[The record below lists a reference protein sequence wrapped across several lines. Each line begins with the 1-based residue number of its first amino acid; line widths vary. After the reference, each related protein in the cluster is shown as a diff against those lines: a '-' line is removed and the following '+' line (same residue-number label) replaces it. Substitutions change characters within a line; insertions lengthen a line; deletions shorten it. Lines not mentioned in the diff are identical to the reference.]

1 VKYSNIVLLANLS
14 GKRTEIKTAT
24 ANKRSVLFWL
34 SRVGSQSDLTLFFYA
49 FFSNFVMCR
58 IGNSLKNNVLP
69 KYDEKGAGR
78 FMKSIFKLVA
88 VSLVTLL
95 MAATMA
101 GCGGSSSKDIKIGIL
116 DELTGSNATFG
127 TSAANGAKM
136 AIKEAN
142 AKGGVL
148 GKQIQAVVADNKS
161 EPSESANAMTKLAT
175 QDKVV
180 AVTGIFASSNAIAAS
195 SVAEASKLPFI
206 AVGATNP
213 KVTMDEATGKV
224 KNYSFRVCFIDPFQ
238 GTVGANFVLNTLKLN
253 KAVILVDNS
262 SDYSKGLSAFFKTAF
277 TKGGGNILAEEAYL
291 QKDQDFKTI
300 LTKVKAL
307 NADVIYVPGY
317 YEEVGK
323 IVKQA
328 REMGITAPIVGG
340 DGWDSPKLVEIGGA
354 AALNNTYFTN
364 HYSVDD
370 TSPAAQAFVQA
381 YKKEYGQA
389 PDAMAVL
396 GYDAA
401 NVLIDAIKRA
411 GSTEPEKIREAL
423 AATKDY
429 PAITGATTLNA
440 SHDAVKSAVIIE
452 FKDGKQMYKATIQP

>member
-1 VKYSNIVLLANLS
+1 MRKIGFRFAATVFATLLA
-14 GKRTEIKTAT
+14 A
-24 ANKRSVLFWL
+24 AVL
-34 SRVGSQSDLTLFFYA
+34 
-49 FFSNFVMCR
+49 
-58 IGNSLKNNVLP
+58 
-69 KYDEKGAGR
+69 
-78 FMKSIFKLVA
+78 
-88 VSLVTLL
+88 
-95 MAATMA
+95 A
-101 GCGGSSSKDIKIGIL
+101 GCGGTSANEVKIGVL
-116 DELTGSNATFG
+116 NEMTGGNATMG
-127 TSAANGAKM
+127 TSSANGAKM

-142 AKGGVL
+142 AKGGLL
-148 GKQIQAVVADNKS
+148 GKQIQAVIADNKS
-161 EPSESANAMTKLAT
+161 EPSEAANAMTKLAT

-180 AVTGIFASSNAIAAS
+180 AVTGMFASSNAIAAS
-195 SVAEASKLPFI
+195 SVAESVKVPFL

-213 KVTMDEATGKV
+213 KVTIDEKSGKV
-224 KNYSFRVCFIDPFQ
+224 KEYTFRVCFIDPFQ

-262 SDYSKGLSAFFKTAF
+262 SDYSKGLSAFFKESF
-277 TKGGGNILAEEAYL
+277 TKGGGSILTEEAYL

-307 NADVIYVPGY
+307 NPEVLYVPGY

-328 REMGITAPIVGG
+328 RELGITAPIIGG
-340 DGWDSPKLVEIGGA
+340 DGWDSPKLVEIGTA

-370 TSPAAQAFVQA
+370 TSAASQSFVQA
-381 YKKEYGQA
+381 YKKEYGLA

-411 GSTEPEKIREAL
+411 SSLEPGKIREAL

-429 PAITGATTLNA
+429 PTVTGSTTLNA
-440 SHDAVKSAVIIE
+440 SHDAVKNAVIIE
-452 FKDGKQMYKATIQP
+452 MKEGKQVYKATVKP

>member
-1 VKYSNIVLLANLS
+1 MQKASFRLM
-14 GKRTEIKTAT
+14 
-24 ANKRSVLFWL
+24 SVLFL
-34 SRVGSQSDLTLFFYA
+34 IV
-49 FFSNFVMCR
+49 
-58 IGNSLKNNVLP
+58 
-69 KYDEKGAGR
+69 
-78 FMKSIFKLVA
+78 FMA
-88 VSLVTLL
+88 VTL
-95 MAATMA
+95 T
-101 GCGGSSSKDIKIGIL
+101 GCGDGASSAEIKIGL
-116 DELTGSNATFG
+116 LNELTGGNATFG
-127 TSAANGAKM
+127 ASTTNGAKM

-148 GKQIQAVVADNKS
+148 GKQIKAVVADNKS
-161 EPSESANAMTKLAT
+161 EPSESANAMTKLLT

-180 AVTGIFASSNAIAAS
+180 AVTGVFASSNAIAAS
-195 SVAEASKLPFI
+195 NVAEAIKVPFL

-213 KVTMDEATGKV
+213 KVTVDEKTSKV
-224 KNYSFRVCFIDPFQ
+224 KDNTFRVCFIDPFQ
-238 GTVGANFVLNTLKLN
+238 GTVGANFVIGTLKLT
-253 KAVILVDNS
+253 KAVMLVDNS
-262 SDYSKGLSAFFKTAF
+262 SDYSKGLASFFKTAF
-277 TKGGGNILAEEAYL
+277 TKSGGSILGEEAYL

-307 NADVIYVPGY
+307 NPEVIYVPGY

-328 REMGITAPIVGG
+328 RELGIAVPIIGG
-340 DGWDSPKLVEIGGA
+340 DGWDSPKLVEVA
-354 AALNNTYFTN
+354 TAVPLNNTYFTN

-370 TSPAAQAFVQA
+370 TSAASKAFVEA

-411 GSTEPEKIREAL
+411 NSTEPAKIREAL
-423 AATKDY
+423 AATKDF

-440 SHDAVKSAVIIE
+440 THDAVKSAVIIE
-452 FKDGKQMYKATIQP
+452 MKDGKQVYRATVKP

>member
-1 VKYSNIVLLANLS
+1 MRKTVSKITVLSLVVILLAGILS
-14 GKRTEIKTAT
+14 GC
-24 ANKRSVLFWL
+24 
-34 SRVGSQSDLTLFFYA
+34 GS
-49 FFSNFVMCR
+49 N
-58 IGNSLKNNVLP
+58 
-69 KYDEKGAGR
+69 
-78 FMKSIFKLVA
+78 
-88 VSLVTLL
+88 
-95 MAATMA
+95 
-101 GCGGSSSKDIKIGIL
+101 SSSAEIKIGL
-116 DELTGSNATFG
+116 LNELTGGNATFG
-127 TSAANGAKM
+127 ASTTNGAKM

-148 GKQIQAVVADNKS
+148 GKQIKAIVADNKS
-161 EPSESANAMTKLAT
+161 EPSESANGMTKLLT

-180 AVTGIFASSNAIAAS
+180 AVTGVFASSNAIAAS
-195 SVAEASKLPFI
+195 NVVESIKVPFL

-213 KVTMDEATGKV
+213 KVTVDEKSGKV
-224 KNYSFRVCFIDPFQ
+224 KDYTFRVCFIDPFQ
-238 GTVGANFVLNTLKLN
+238 GTVGANFALNTLKLK

-262 SDYSKGLSAFFKTAF
+262 SDYSKGLASFFKAAF
-277 TKGGGNILAEEAYL
+277 AKGGGAVLGEEAYL
-291 QKDQDFKTI
+291 QKDQDFKAI
-300 LTKVKAL
+300 LTKAKAL
-307 NADVIYVPGY
+307 NPELIYVPGY

-328 REMGITAPIVGG
+328 RELGITAPIVGG
-340 DGWDSPKLVEIGGA
+340 DGWDSPKLVEVGTA

-370 TSPAAQAFVQA
+370 TSAASKAFVDA

-411 GSTEPEKIREAL
+411 GSTEPAKIREAL
-423 AATKDY
+423 AATKDF

-440 SHDAVKSAVIIE
+440 THDAVKSAVIIE
-452 FKDGKQMYKATIQP
+452 MKDGKQVYKATVKP

>member
-1 VKYSNIVLLANLS
+1 MNRTSVK
-14 GKRTEIKTAT
+14 
-24 ANKRSVLFWL
+24 
-34 SRVGSQSDLTLFFYA
+34 
-49 FFSNFVMCR
+49 M
-58 IGNSLKNNVLP
+58 
-69 KYDEKGAGR
+69 
-78 FMKSIFKLVA
+78 VA
-88 VSLVTLL
+88 VLAAVLL
-95 MAATMA
+95 MAGILA
-101 GCGGSSSKDIKIGIL
+101 GCGGASSNEIKIGVL
-116 DELTGSNATFG
+116 NEMTGGNATMG
-127 TSAANGAKM
+127 TSSANGAKM

-180 AVTGIFASSNAIAAS
+180 AITGMFASSNAIAAS
-195 SVAEASKLPFI
+195 SVAESTKVPFL

-213 KVTMDEATGKV
+213 KVTVDEKTNKV
-224 KNYSFRVCFIDPFQ
+224 KDYTFRVCFIDPFQ
-238 GTVGANFVLNTLKLN
+238 GTVGANFVLNTLNLK
-253 KAVILVDNS
+253 KAVLLVDNS
-262 SDYSKGLSAFFKTAF
+262 SDYSKGLAAFFKDAF
-277 TKGGGNILAEEAYL
+277 TKGGGAVVAEEAYL

-300 LTKVKAL
+300 LTKVKAM

-328 REMGITAPIVGG
+328 REMGITVPMIGG
-340 DGWDSPKLVEIGGA
+340 DGWDSPKLVEIGTP

-370 TSPAAQAFVQA
+370 TSAASQAFVEA

-389 PDAMAVL
+389 PDALAVL

-411 GSTEPEKIREAL
+411 NSTEPAKIREAL
-423 AATKDY
+423 AATKDFMTV
-429 PAITGATTLNA
+429 TGSTTLNA
-440 SHDAVKSAVIIE
+440 THDAVKSAVIIE
-452 FKDGKQMYKATIQP
+452 MKDGKQMFKATVKP